1 MSRNARLSLMLLA
14 LSLVLAGSAAP
25 LLAADACCPSEQWK
39 LSMQSYTFN
48 RYTLFESIDKC
59 KKLGIKYIEL
69 YPGQRLSPDNKSV
82 VFNHGASDKYR
93 KMVKDKL
100 AEAGM
105 KAVAY
110 GVVGL
115 GKDENANRK
124 VFEFC
129 KDMGI
134 GVINSEPPRDALPV
148 IDKMAG
154 KFGIKVGIH
163 NHPKKPRN
171 PNYKIWDPK
180 YVLEMVKPYK
190 NIGSC
195 ADTGHWMRSGV
206 RPIEAVKLLKGQIVS
221 SHLKDLNKMGRPGE
235 HDVPWG
241 TGEADLRAVLE
252 QLKKQGYKGVFS
264 IEYEHNWTSNMPEIG
279 KCVEW
284 FKKTRTDIFKSK

>member
-1 MSRNARLSLMLLA
+1 MSRNTSLSLTLLA
-14 LSLVLAGSAAP
+14 LSLGLAAGTAP
-25 LLAADACCPSEQWK
+25 LLADECCPSEQWK

-59 KKLGIKYIEL
+59 QKLGIKYIEL
-69 YPGQRLSPDNKSV
+69 YPGQRLSPDMKSV

-100 AEAGM
+100 AKAEI

-115 GKDENANRK
+115 GTNEDANRK

-134 GVINSEPPRDALPV
+134 GVINSEPPRDALP
-148 IDKMAG
+148 IINKMAAE
-154 KFGIKVGIH
+154 FGIKVGIH

-180 YVLEMVKPYK
+180 YVLEMVKPFDHV
-190 NIGSC
+190 GSC

-206 RPIEAVKLLKGQIVS
+206 DPVEAVKLLKGQIVS
-221 SHLKDLNKMGRPGE
+221 SHFKDLNKMGRGGE

-241 TGEADLRAVLE
+241 TGKANARAILE
-252 QLKKQGYKGVFS
+252 ELKKQGYKGVFS
-264 IEYEHNWTSNMPEIG
+264 IEYEHNWTTNMPEIA

-284 FKKTRTDIFKSK
+284 FKKTRAEIFK